1 MLHKTKNILIAGL
14 SAFIILTTQANA
26 VTPTPQ
32 MIEQFKKLSKSDQE
46 KLASQYGIDPSML
59 SDSKNSSDRSDR
71 MANPNLVN
79 PREDSL
85 NGEYDY
91 DSEQD
96 SSDKRNKDRDRN
108 KDRNKKNEYD
118 FRQDSDKDELK
129 RFGYDMF
136 EGEPTTFAPVTDV
149 PIPSDY
155 MVGPGDIIKLQLY
168 GKESKEYSLTINR
181 DGTIQIPDLG
191 PVSVVGLSFANLRL
205 EVSKRIKQ
213 QMIGVESN
221 ISMGELRSIRIFI
234 AGDAYKP
241 GSYTVSSLSTITQA
255 LFVAG
260 GVNEIGSLRNVQV
273 KRSGKLIGSFDLYD
287 LLLRGDA
294 SGDINLRSGDVVFIP
309 SIGGLVSV
317 AGEVRR
323 PAIYEL
329 KKNETIANVISMAAG
344 VTQGAYPKNS
354 SIERYNANGL
364 KTIINVDLTSENGN
378 NTLAKAGDYVRVK
391 SASSQY
397 EDAITIIGAVVRPG
411 KYQWKQQRISDVLPS
426 IWGDLLISAD
436 LDYGLIVRE
445 INKHGDIETLQFSP
459 GEAITSPGSSENL
472 TLQPRDKVM
481 IFNYNDDSQNRF
493 ELNALV
499 KKRVSKVELLRGD
512 SLLDADL
519 FKVGFETLDNTVT
532 KKYTSEIAGVAL
544 AGASLNEE
552 QLAEETLVGSEVA
565 KMLSN
570 LFEDRDLIKLSYV
583 MSRKELLY
591 PIVTKLTQQGNA
603 RQGIK
608 IVAIAGKIRH
618 PGLYPL
624 TNEAKVTD
632 LLKAAG
638 GLLEGAYTERAELT
652 RTHTTSAIS
661 DIIHKQINLFDAING
676 SQQDNLTLQ
685 GRDMVTILTTPEWQE
700 RKIIEIK
707 GEVKFPGTYNIRRG
721 EQLSDV
727 VARAGG
733 FTEFAY
739 PQAAVFVR
747 ESVRMQEELE
757 IKKLA
762 DQLRR
767 DLATRGVSKDGTT
780 INYTEAQ
787 LMLSDLEGIKAVG
800 RLVVDLNAIKL
811 GIAEA
816 DLQLEDNDVLYVPTI
831 KQTVAVMG
839 EVQNPSTQRFKKG
852 LTLDDY
858 LLMSGG
864 PRERGDD
871 GRVYVIKADGS
882 VMMPTT
888 NLWFSSNSQISAGD
902 TIIVPLDTEYKDNL
916 TLWSQVTQIIYNSA
930 VALASISAL

>member
-1 MLHKTKNILIAGL
+1 VLHKTKNALIAGMT
-14 SAFIILTTQANA
+14 AFIILTTQAQA
-26 VTPTPQ
+26 ITPTPQ
-32 MIEQFKKLSKSDQE
+32 MIEQFKQLPKAEQE
-46 KLASQYGIDPSML
+46 RVAKQYGIDPSIL
-59 SDSKNSSDRSDR
+59 SGSTNSSVNVT
-71 MANPNLVN
+71 NPNLVE
-79 PREDSL
+79 PRKGQDEDDED
-85 NGEYDY
+85 NQYG
-91 DSEQD
+91 QD
-96 SSDKRNKDRDRN
+96 DKQKNK
-108 KDRNKKNEYD
+108 KKNEFD
-118 FRQDSDKDELK
+118 FKEDSDKDALK

-136 EGEPTTFAPVTDV
+136 AGEPTTFAPVTDV
-149 PIPSDY
+149 PVPSDY
-155 MVGPGDIIKLQLY
+155 MVGPGDVINVQLY
-168 GKESKEYSLTINR
+168 GKESNEYSLTINR
-181 DGTIQIPDLG
+181 NGTVQIPDLG
-191 PVSVVGLSFANLRL
+191 PVSVAGLSFSDLRQEL
-205 EVSKRIKQ
+205 SKRIQQ
-213 QMIGVESN
+213 QMIGIESN
-221 ISMGELRSIRIFI
+221 ITMGELRSIRIFI

-273 KRSGKLIGSFDLYD
+273 KRNGKLVGAFDLYD

-329 KKNETIANVISMAAG
+329 KKHETISDVINMAAG
-344 VTQGAYPKNS
+344 LKQGAYPKNS

-364 KTIINVDLTSENGN
+364 KTIINVDLTSDKGN
-378 NTLAKAGDYVRVK
+378 NTLAKAGDYIRVK
-391 SASSQY
+391 NASDQY
-397 EDAITIIGAVVRPG
+397 EDAITIVGAVVRPG
-411 KYQWKQQRISDVLPS
+411 KYQWKQQRISDLLPS
-426 IWGDLLISAD
+426 IWGDLLITAD

-445 INKHGDIETLQFSP
+445 INKHGDIETLQFAP
-459 GEAITSPGSSENL
+459 GEAITSPNSVQNL
-472 TLQPRDKVM
+472 RLQPRDKVM
-481 IFNYNDDSQNRF
+481 IFNFSDDSQNRF

-499 KKRVSKVELLRGD
+499 KQRVNKIESLKGD

-519 FKVGFETLDNTVT
+519 FKAGFETLDNTVT
-532 KKYTSEIAGVAL
+532 KKYTNEIAGVAL
-544 AGASLNEE
+544 AGAALNED

-603 RQGIK
+603 EHGIQ

-618 PGLYPL
+618 PGVYPL
-624 TNEAKVTD
+624 TNNAKVID

-652 RTHTTSAIS
+652 RTRTTAVIS
-661 DIIHKQINLFDAING
+661 DIIHKQIDLHAVING
-676 SQQDNLTLQ
+676 NQVENLKLE

-700 RKIIEIK
+700 RKVIEIK
-707 GEVKFPGTYNIRRG
+707 GEVKFPGIYNIRRG
-721 EQLSDV
+721 EKLSDAI
-727 VARAGG
+727 ARAGG

-739 PQAAVFVR
+739 PAASVFVR
-747 ESVRMQEELE
+747 ESVRMQEQLE

-767 DLATRGVSKDGTT
+767 DLATRGVSTDGAS
-780 INYTEAQ
+780 INYSEAQ
-787 LMLSDLEGIKAVG
+787 LMLIDLENIQAVG

-811 GIAEA
+811 GIPEA
-816 DLQLEDNDVLYVPTI
+816 DLQLEDSDVLYVPTI

-839 EVQNPSTQRFKKG
+839 EVQHPTTHRFKDG

-864 PRERGDD
+864 PRERGDED
-871 GRVYVIKADGS
+871 RVYVIKANGS
-882 VMMPTT
+882 VMMPTH
-888 NLWFSSNSQISAGD
+888 NSWFSNDSQISAGD
-902 TIIVPLDTEYKDNL
+902 TVIIPLDTEYKDNL
-916 TLWSQVTQIIYNSA
+916 TVWSQVTQIIYNSA
-930 VALASISAL
+930 VAFAAISGI